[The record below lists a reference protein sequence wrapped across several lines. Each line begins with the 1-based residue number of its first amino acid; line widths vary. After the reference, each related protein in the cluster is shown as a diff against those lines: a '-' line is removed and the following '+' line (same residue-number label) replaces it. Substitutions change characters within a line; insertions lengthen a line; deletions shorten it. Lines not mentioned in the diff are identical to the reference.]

1 MLKDFRCRR
10 LDDDEVE
17 ETTCQVVE
25 EVPLSIFIN
34 GRHFVTAMISP
45 QNENRSS

>member
-1 MLKDFRCRR
+1 MLRECNCLKVDGV
-10 LDDDEVE
+10 DVE
-17 ETTCQVVE
+17 ETVCQVAE

-45 QNENRSS
+45 N